1 MKKNNNIETDRLLL
15 RQGFNVC
22 DQDMSLYYH
31 TPDLLTGF
39 AGPAYWEMDINP
51 IWLLCLYLIGLGD
64 YYPVETF
71 WPMVK
76 MKLLLTGPN
85 SIRSS
90 LLERFHDGLSLF

>member
-1 MKKNNNIETDRLLL
+1 MKKKTPIETDRLLL
-15 RQGFNVC
+15 RQGLNVC
-22 DQDMSLYYH
+22 DRDMSLYYH

-39 AGPAYWEMDINP
+39 AGLAYWEMDINL

-71 WPMVK
+71 WLVVK
-76 MKLLLTGPN
+76 ISFLLTGPD
-85 SIRSS
+85 SI